1 MKVFLPK
8 QVPMCEILEA
18 IEIYSVLM
26 PGKGELEDWIPHRP
40 SLQLNDL
47 LNQGHV
53 L

>member
-18 IEIYSVLM
+18 IEIGLYSVLM
-26 PGKGELEDWIPHRP
+26 PGKGELEVWIPH

>member
-26 PGKGELEDWIPHRP
+26 PGKGELEDWIPR